1 MSRLRTRMAVA
12 LIAMAV
18 IALELALMRVLAL
31 RFWHHFAAMV
41 VTIALLGFGASGTF
55 LAICRRRVMIRPA
68 AWLSGSA
75 IAFALATPVCL
86 AVSRLVPLD
95 VQFLA
100 WHLGQIGYVVLLEA
114 ILLVPFLFAATA
126 LCVALM
132 DRPQRIAGHYAANL
146 IGSGLGALAG
156 VLLMLVLTTSQ
167 LLTAVSAV
175 AFAAGIIAMPWRRN
189 SSIGRVVGG
198 GAIVVGLN
206 VWIPYR
212 PLLSPY
218 KALPQLLA
226 MDGTQRLC
234 QTEGPL
240 GRIDVLAGPAIHAGP
255 ALSLQYTDPLPDH
268 KLLLIDGDTAG
279 AVYNCTQPSQW
290 RFMDFTTGAA
300 PYHLRAKPTV
310 LVIGAGG
317 GADIGLARYHDSPD
331 AIALE
336 MNPQLIR
343 LMTGRLAICGGAI
356 YEAPNV
362 KVVCAEARG
371 YLSRADQ
378 TFDLIQLPTTEA
390 LGASGAG
397 LYAAQENYLYTV
409 EAFGHMI
416 DHLSDRGILAATRW
430 ARTPPR
436 DGLRLFDTAAQA
448 LRRRGL
454 DPRQHLAMIR
464 SLMTVTVLAGKA
476 PLTPADTAAIRA
488 FCTERSFDV
497 CYLPDIRLGEV
508 NQFHQLAQPFYFDA
522 AGDLLGSN
530 RPAFLAQYPFAIA
543 AATDDKPYFSHFL
556 NRRTLD
562 FLGGQSGR
570 LARSH
575 LEMGAVLLGAALVQ
589 SALLG
594 VVLIVLP
601 LAPGAGMI
609 ARTKGAGATL
619 GYFLLIGAAFMLLE
633 MGFLQKLILYLAHPI
648 YAAAVAIGSTLIFAG
663 LGSQLSTRWR
673 SSPKRITTIAAIAV
687 VALGAGYVIGLGPW
701 LQWSQGLAMPLRTL
715 IAAITI
721 APLAIAMGHLMP
733 VGLRQ
738 IGAASP
744 ALVPWAWAVNGCA
757 SVVAT
762 VAAPLMAM
770 TIGFTHM
777 GLIAVGLYAFAG
789 VMGLFLPTTHSAGVD
804 RPSLR

>member
-1 MSRLRTRMAVA
+1 MSRFRTRLAVA

-41 VTIALLGFGASGTF
+41 ITIALLGFGASGT
-55 LAICRRRVMIRPA
+55 LLTICRRRVLTRPA

-75 IAFALATPVCL
+75 MAFALAVPICL
-86 AVSRLVPLD
+86 AASRLVPLD

-100 WHLGQIGYVVLLEA
+100 WHLGQIGYVILLEA

-132 DRPQRIAGHYAANL
+132 DVPERIGGHYAANL

-156 VLLMLVLTTSQ
+156 VGFMLVLTTPQ
-167 LLTAVSAV
+167 LLVAVSIAAFV
-175 AFAAGIIAMPWRRN
+175 AGVIALPWRR
-189 SSIGRVVGG
+189 GRTAVIAILFGLIVGE
-198 GAIVVGLN
+198 LN
-206 VWIPYR
+206 LLVPYR

-226 MDGTQRLC
+226 MDGTRRIH

-255 ALSLQYTDPLPDH
+255 ALSLQYAEPLPDH
-268 KLLLIDGDTAG
+268 KLLLIDGDAAG
-279 AVYNCTQPSQW
+279 SVYDCTKQSQW
-290 RFMDFTTGAA
+290 RFMDFTTAAA
-300 PYHLRAKPTV
+300 PYHLRPAPTA
-310 LVIGAGG
+310 LIIGAGG
-317 GADIGLARYHDSPD
+317 GADIGLARYHHSPRTV
-331 AIALE
+331 ALE
-336 MNPQLIR
+336 MNAQLIR
-343 LMTGRLAICGGAI
+343 LMKGRLATCGGSI
-356 YEAPNV
+356 YDAPNV
-362 KVVCAEARG
+362 QVVCAEARG

-378 TFDLIQLPTTEA
+378 TFDIVQLPTTEA

-416 DHLSDRGILAATRW
+416 DRLSDRGIWAATRW
-430 ARTPPR
+430 AKTPPR

-448 LRRRGL
+448 LRRRHL
-454 DPRQHLAMIR
+454 DPGKHLAMIR
-464 SLMTVTVLAGKA
+464 SLMTVTVLVSKS
-476 PLTPADTAAIRA
+476 PLTAADTAAVRS
-488 FCTERSFDV
+488 FCAERSFDV
-497 CYLPDIRLGEV
+497 CYLPDIQPDEV
-508 NQFHQLAQPFYFDA
+508 NHFHQLAQPFYFNA
-522 AGDLLGSN
+522 AKELLGPSRN
-530 RPAFLAQYPFAIA
+530 TFIVQYPFAIGA
-543 AATDDKPYFSHFL
+543 TTDDKPYFSHVL
-556 NRRTLD
+556 NLRTLD
-562 FLGGQSGR
+562 FLGDQTGR
-570 LARSH
+570 LGRSH
-575 LEMGAVLLGAALVQ
+575 LEMGAVLLAAALVQ
-589 SALLG
+589 STLLG
-594 VVLIVLP
+594 VLLIVLP
-601 LAPGAGMI
+601 LAPGAGAV

-663 LGSQLSTRWR
+663 LGSQLSSRWR
-673 SSPKRITTIAAIAV
+673 GSPKRITTIAAIAI
-687 VALGAGYVIGLGPW
+687 VAIGLLYVTGLDRW
-701 LQWSQGLAMPLRTL
+701 LQWSQGLALPVRVL

-721 APLAIAMGHLMP
+721 APLAVAMGHLMP
-733 VGLRQ
+733 VGLRMV
-738 IGAASP
+738 GSVVP

-762 VAAPLMAM
+762 VAAPLLAM
-770 TIGFTHM
+770 TIGFRCM
-777 GLIAVGLYAFAG
+777 GLIAIGLYALAG
-789 VMGLFLPTTHSAGVD
+789 VTGSLLPTVHSAGVD